1 MLIKCDKCGHENQ
14 LGAIFCRNCG
24 EKLDI
29 ESIHPEVGASKSFN
43 FIKTIKR
50 LISVFSFL
58 FLIGITAAVFVPS
71 GFKEI
76 QPLAEEEKG
85 KAKEKFEDFQAKI
98 ETADKKREFTF
109 SLQEATYIFNNF
121 ILAPQEDRK
130 KDLVFDATAGGR
142 LNFITYSMI
151 FDKVPLRIEIS
162 GRIIPLDL
170 DENEDNT
177 NNMAFK
183 YNILSV
189 NFGHMPIPSVISDKI
204 IDKFKPLWEN
214 AKVAKILNAI
224 EKIDIDAESGIVVTI
239 KKPQKKAQ
247 KK

>member
-1 MLIKCDKCGHENQ
+1 MLIKCQKCGHENQ

-24 EKLDI
+24 DKLDI
-29 ESIHPEVGASKSFN
+29 DSIRPEVGNSKRFN
-43 FIKTIKR
+43 FMKTVKR

-71 GFKEI
+71 GFKDI

-98 ETADKKREFTF
+98 ETAGKQREFTF

-130 KDLVFDATAGGR
+130 KDLVFDATPGGR
-142 LNFITYSMI
+142 LNFITYSMV
-151 FDKVPLRIEIS
+151 FNKVPLRVEIS
-162 GRIIPLDL
+162 GRINPIDL

-177 NNMAFK
+177 DNMAFK
-183 YNILSV
+183 YNVLAV

-204 IDKFKPLWEN
+204 LEKFKPLLEN
-214 AKVAKILNAI
+214 AKVTKILKAI
-224 EKIDIDAESGIVVTI
+224 EKIDIDAESGIIVTI
-239 KKPQKKAQ
+239 KKPLKKAQ